1 MTIVCGTDLTEFG
14 GQAAQAGAALASRLG
29 VKLTL
34 VHIIDELGAELT
46 AASDQ
51 RDLYEPKHRMIRE
64 QAEQLAARFG
74 IEVEQVVL
82 PGIAP
87 VKLVEVARAVGGHL
101 LVLGARKEQRW
112 ALGSVA
118 ERVAQ
123 TSPIPV
129 LVVREP
135 ASLEAWAEG
144 DKALR
149 AMVGVE
155 LAATS
160 KAALRW
166 ASDLRAIGPCD
177 LLVTQV
183 VSPFGERLRLGIS
196 GTGTVAPGELP
207 PELVEPLLRDL
218 RVWAGDLPGAGKTT
232 FAVKPGL
239 GLVEA
244 HLALLSSEASVDLL
258 VVGTHQRTGIARF
271 WQGSV
276 SRGVLG
282 RAACNVV
289 CVPATGSEGAEHDV
303 RSFRRVLIPTDFS
316 ALANRAIPVG
326 YGLVA
331 AGGVVHLL
339 HVSTHQP
346 GETDATLTQRL
357 RSLVPPGAAARGVTT
372 EIELTREDTACMG
385 IWHAS
390 GRLGVDAICM
400 ATHGRAGI
408 SRTLLGSQAQEV
420 VQRARI
426 PVVLVPPEREG

>member
-1 MTIVCGTDLTEFG
+1 MTIVCGTDLTEVG
-14 GQAAQAGAALASRLG
+14 TQAAQGAGALARGLG
-29 VKLTL
+29 VTLVL

-46 AASDQ
+46 AASAHHT
-51 RDLYEPKHRMIRE
+51 LYEPRHRAVRE

-74 IEVEQVVL
+74 IEVEQLVL

-87 VKLVEVARAVGGHL
+87 VKLVEVARSFGGRL
-101 LVLGARKEQRW
+101 LVLGARKDQRR

-135 ASLEAWAEG
+135 SSLEAWARG
-144 DKALR
+144 DRALR

-155 LAATS
+155 LASTS
-160 KAALRW
+160 KAALLW
-166 ASDLRAIGPCD
+166 AAALRTIGRLD
-177 LLVTQV
+177 LLLTQV
-183 VSPFGERLRLGIS
+183 VSPLGERLRLGIS
-196 GTGTVAPGELP
+196 GTVAPGELP
-207 PELVEPLLRDL
+207 RELAEPLLRDL
-218 RVWAGDLPGAGKTT
+218 RAWAGDLPGTGETT
-232 FAVKPGL
+232 YAVKPGQ

-244 HLALLSSEASVDLL
+244 HLAFLAAEAGVDLL
-258 VVGTHQRTGIARF
+258 VVGAHQRTGVARL

-276 SRGVLG
+276 SRGVLD
-282 RAACNVV
+282 RASCNVV
-289 CVPATGSEGAEHDV
+289 CVPAAGAEGIEGDL
-303 RSFRRVLIPTDFS
+303 RTFRRVLIPTDFS

-326 YGLVA
+326 YGFVA

-339 HVSTHQP
+339 HVSTRQP
-346 GETDATLTQRL
+346 VETEATLTQRL
-357 RSLVPPGAAARGVTT
+357 RALVPPGAAGRAVTT
-372 EIELTREDTACMG
+372 ELELASDDTAALG

-420 VQRARI
+420 VQRARV
-426 PVVLVPPEREG
+426 PVVLVPPERAG